1 MSKKTKAV
9 VFNLVGFA
17 ILFIGLR
24 YFLLDY
30 TNLSGIWKPLTA
42 AVIATLLAPKFQ
54 AINTR
59 DGEKLFV
66 KALFIKGI
74 KEIK

>member
-1 MSKKTKAV
+1 MDKKTKAMV
-9 VFNLVGFA
+9 YNLIGFA
-17 ILFIGLR
+17 VLFLAIR
-24 YFLLDY
+24 YWVLNY
-30 TNLSGIWKPLTA
+30 TNLTGFWKPLTA
-42 AVIATLLAPKFQ
+42 AVIASLLAPKFQ
-54 AINTR
+54 AVTTR